1 MSVLRTPA
9 KAVISSCCCFVFFLP
24 IDFSSSGKMDQ
35 LHVHELGQSKNRS
48 WSWSRATGAFSF
60 TERATDR
67 PTDRPAQ
74 STDRLNK
81 QVANARTAALIV
93 KARRWTL
100 ECRPPSLNY
109 IMTIT
114 KEVNNDKVEKLR
126 ERRKQKRWREQLRR
140 SQQWLSAVLCNV
152 RPFYVLTCCS
162 FVPLCLIE
170 LVANYVCIPTAYRMI
185 APVADASSVGSAAS
199 VVAAV
204 MTGLSVST

>member
-1 MSVLRTPA
+1 MLLFR
-9 KAVISSCCCFVFFLP
+9 FFLAHRL
-24 IDFSSSGKMDQ
+24 FFFKMDQ

-48 WSWSRATGAFSF
+48 WSWSRAIGAFSF
-60 TERATDR
+60 TERA
-67 PTDRPAQ
+67 TDRPAQ

-100 ECRPPSLNY
+100 EFRPPSLNY

-114 KEVNNDKVEKLR
+114 KEAFQVNNDKVEKLR

-170 LVANYVCIPTAYRMI
+170 LVANYVCIPTACRMI

-199 VVAAV
+199 VIAAV
-204 MTGLSVST
+204 MTDLSVSA